1 MTIDLGPEQE
11 HVLDLAVQSGV
22 YRDRDEVLA
31 QAFEIIREQIQ
42 LQEWMLERRHEL
54 ASHIAAGFAQ
64 AERGELVDGEAALEL
79 LRRRRSERRKP

>member
-1 MTIDLGPEQE
+1 MTIDLKPEQ
-11 HVLDLAVQSGV
+11 VLDLAVQSGA

-54 ASHIAAGFAQ
+54 AGHIAAGFAQ
-64 AERGELVDGEAALEL
+64 AERGELMDGEAALEL
-79 LRRRRSERRKP
+79 LRKRRSERQKP

>member
-11 HVLDLAVQSGV
+11 HVLDLAVQSGA

-42 LQEWMLERRHEL
+42 LQEWMLERRQQL
-54 ASHIAAGFAQ
+54 AGPIAAGFAQ
-64 AERGELVDGEAALEL
+64 AERGELMDGEAALEL
-79 LRRRRSERRKP
+79 LRKRRSERRKP

>member
-1 MTIDLGPEQE
+1 MTIDLNAEQE
-11 HVLDLAVQSGV
+11 RVLDLAVQSGA

-42 LQEWMLERRHEL
+42 LQEWMLERRDEL
-54 ASHIAAGFAQ
+54 AGHIAAGFAQ
-64 AERGELVDGEAALEL
+64 AERGELIDGEAALEL